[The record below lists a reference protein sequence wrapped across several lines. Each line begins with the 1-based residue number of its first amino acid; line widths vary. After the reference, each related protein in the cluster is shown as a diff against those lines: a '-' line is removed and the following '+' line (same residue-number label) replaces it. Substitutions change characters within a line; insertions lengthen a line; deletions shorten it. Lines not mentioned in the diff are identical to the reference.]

1 MKKSHQSDVKI
12 LIHQWSFVCYFPQQ
26 KYRSYFCI
34 TKASESSADILHY
47 FIRASDLFVYRT
59 LLSVSNIIGLGTFSV
74 WGGYCWTFS
83 LEEDFFSSLEFGWK
97 VRFFLLDFREL
108 DFRELT
114 KKCHKKAVPFGY
126 ENNGGQK
133 SWTFLRQ
140 SWT

>member
-1 MKKSHQSDVKI
+1 M
-12 LIHQWSFVCYFPQQ
+12 
-26 KYRSYFCI
+26 
-34 TKASESSADILHY
+34 HY

-114 KKCHKKAVPFGY
+114 KKCHKKR
-126 ENNGGQK
+126 
-133 SWTFLRQ
+133 FLLVTKTMVAKIGIVGARAL
-140 SWT
+140 SG